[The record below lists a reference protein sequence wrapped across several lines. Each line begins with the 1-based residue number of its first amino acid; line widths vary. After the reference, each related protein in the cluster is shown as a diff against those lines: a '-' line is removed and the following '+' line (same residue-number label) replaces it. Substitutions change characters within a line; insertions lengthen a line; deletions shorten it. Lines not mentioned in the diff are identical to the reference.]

1 MLVADVVVTGLLAI
15 YHEDG
20 YTPST
25 TAVNSLVNCG
35 GADNITDV
43 KCESV

>member
-25 TAVNSLVNCG
+25 AAVNLLVNCG
-35 GADNITDV
+35 GADNFTDV
-43 KCESV
+43 KFDNV